1 MPDTPARDLPQP
13 QRIERTLRVVQR
25 CRRALLRFTDETELL
40 REVCDAVVTD
50 GGYKF
55 AWVGV
60 AEPEPGCLV
69 RAVAGVGESD
79 GYLDSIHVRW
89 SDVPEGRGPTG
100 TAVRTGHACWV
111 RDMATDPLMA
121 PWRDAAMAR
130 GFLSSIA
137 LPMHLDDRSF
147 GALTIYARTVD
158 AFDADEVHLLQ
169 ELADDLAYGINAFR
183 ARIELL
189 TMQQVVE
196 LSPTVVVVTDVNGDI
211 EYVNPR
217 FTQLT
222 GYTLD
227 EVRGKNPRLLKSG
240 FTSDEE
246 YQRLWAT
253 VTAGGCWSGE
263 FRQRRKDGTTYAER
277 ATVVPVVDASKR
289 IVKFMKLAE
298 DLTALNALEHQFRHA
313 QKMEA
318 MGLLAGGIAHD
329 FNNLLTAIRG
339 FTEIALSG
347 MPASD
352 PRRDDLEQV
361 LHAGESATTLT
372 RQLLAFS
379 RHRVLHTE
387 FVDVA
392 AVVAQSMPMV
402 RRLLGEDITVSS
414 DVADS
419 RCIALTEPGHIEQIL
434 MNLVV
439 NARDAMP
446 TGGRFELTVA
456 PTEVQAEGP
465 ASRTDLAP
473 GTYVR
478 LSATDSGVGMDGE
491 TRAHIFE
498 PFFTTKAPGQGT
510 GLGLSTVY
518 GIVRQCNGAID
529 VVSERGRG
537 TTFTI
542 WLPLA
547 SRPEG
552 TVADAVP
559 GPTAAFSGRT
569 ILVVD
574 DDPAVCEFACRTL
587 RRAGYNVL
595 ESINPGEALLI
606 AERHKGALDLL
617 LTDVIMPRL
626 TGVELYRR
634 VAKMRPGVRTL
645 YMSGYTDDVLKRADV
660 VPGETEF
667 IRKPFDG
674 TTLLA
679 RVRTLLDS

>member
-1 MPDTPARDLPQP
+1 MPDTAARDLPQP

-40 REVCDAVVTD
+40 REVCDAAVTD

-60 AEPEPGCLV
+60 ADPEPGCLV
-69 RAVAGVGESD
+69 RAVATAGESD
-79 GYLDSIHVRW
+79 GYLDNIHIRW

-100 TAVRTGHACWV
+100 KAVRTGHACWV
-111 RDMATDPLMA
+111 REMATDPLMA
-121 PWRDAAMAR
+121 PWRNAALAR

-137 LPMHLDDRSF
+137 LPMRLDDRSF

-158 AFDADEVHLLQ
+158 AFDAEEVQLLQ
-169 ELADDLAYGINAFR
+169 ELADDLAYGVNALR
-183 ARIELL
+183 DRLQLL

-196 LSPTVVVVTDVNGDI
+196 QSPTVVVVTDVAGDI
-211 EYVNPR
+211 EYANPR
-217 FTQLT
+217 FTELT

-227 EVRGKNPRLLKSG
+227 EVRGQNPRILKSG
-240 FTSDEE
+240 YTSDDE
-246 YQRLWAT
+246 YTRLWAT
-253 VTAGGCWSGE
+253 VTAGGRWTGE

-277 ATVVPVVDASKR
+277 ATIVPVVDKAKR
-289 IVKFMKLAE
+289 TVKFMKLAE
-298 DLTALNALEHQFRHA
+298 DLTALNALEQQFRHA

-318 MGLLAGGIAHD
+318 MGRLAGGIAHD

-347 MPASD
+347 MPKTD

-361 LHAGESATTLT
+361 LRAGETATTLT

-379 RHRVLHTE
+379 RHRVLHSE

-392 AVVAQSMPMV
+392 AVATQSLPMV
-402 RRLLGEDITVSS
+402 RRLLGEDITVS
-414 DVADS
+414 ADIAEN

-456 PTEVQAEGP
+456 PADVQAEGP

-498 PFFTTKAPGQGT
+498 PFFTTKGPGQGT

-552 TVADAVP
+552 TIAEAAAA
-559 GPTAAFSGRT
+559 PTEAFSGRT
-569 ILVVD
+569 TLVVD
-574 DDPAVCEFACRTL
+574 DEPAVCEFACRTL
-587 RRAGYNVL
+587 RRAGYSVL
-595 ESINPGEALLI
+595 QAINPGDALLI
-606 AERHKGALDLL
+606 AERHPGTIDLL
-617 LTDVIMPRL
+617 LTDVVMPRL
-626 TGVELYRR
+626 TGVELCRR
-634 VAKMRPGVRTL
+634 VSQTRPGLRAL

-667 IRKPFDG
+667 IRKPFDSS
-674 TTLLA
+674 TLLA
-679 RVRTLLDS
+679 RVRALLES